1 MIKSVTSA
9 GSRPTGLGDDAREFV
24 PDGSRPASLMF
35 RSNFSC
41 NQLKGSDDQAA
52 SPASRADDYAAVS
65 VPRIIPSR
73 RLCDNRHSATDNFSL
88 HFSNSLKCGT
98 KGLTACSVPLKKLDG
113 RSHRYAHI
121 PHR

>member
-88 HFSNSLKCGT
+88 HFSNS
-98 KGLTACSVPLKKLDG
+98 PQMRNE
-113 RSHRYAHI
+113 RSNRLLCPVEKARRSEPSLRPYS
-121 PHR
+121 P